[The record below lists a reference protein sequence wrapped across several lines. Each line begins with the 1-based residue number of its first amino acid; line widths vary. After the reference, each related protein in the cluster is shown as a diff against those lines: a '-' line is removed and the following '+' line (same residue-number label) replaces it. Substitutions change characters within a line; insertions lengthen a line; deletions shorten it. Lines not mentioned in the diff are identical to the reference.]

1 MSGKSILFSILA
13 VLLFGAVLFGIIFIF
28 KTSIVAGIFSLL
40 LLALPVMLQRKA
52 IDAADGTVDKYF
64 AKFGVPLLAAVIGLV
79 AIMSIMYWIS

>member
-1 MSGKSILFSILA
+1 MSGKSIFLSILA

-40 LLALPVMLQRKA
+40 LIALPVMLQRKA

-64 AKFGVPLLAAVIGLV
+64 AKFGVPLLAAAIGLI
-79 AIMSIMYWIS
+79 AILTITFWIS